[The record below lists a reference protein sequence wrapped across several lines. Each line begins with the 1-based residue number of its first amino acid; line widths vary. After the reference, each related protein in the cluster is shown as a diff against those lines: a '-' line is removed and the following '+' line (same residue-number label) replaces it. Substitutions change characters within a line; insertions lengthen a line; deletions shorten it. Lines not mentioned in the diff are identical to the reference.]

1 MALVVDSS
9 GLYALLDRDD
19 QAHPRVRQVVL
30 AERGPLILPSL
41 VLPEVDYFILKYLD
55 EKVERALL
63 DDIGAKRLVYEP
75 VTAADLKN
83 ARDLLIRFN
92 GQRIGLVDA
101 SVAVVAERLGV
112 ERILTLDRRH
122 FGQFRTRKGRPFRLN
137 PDDS

>member
-19 QAHPRVRQVVL
+19 QAHARVRQVVL

-55 EKVERALL
+55 ESVEKALL
-63 DDIGAKRLVYEP
+63 DDIEARRLVFET
-75 VTAADLKN
+75 VT
-83 ARDLLIRFN
+83 ARDLKRAGELLSRFR
-92 GQRIGLVDA
+92 GQRIGMVDA
-101 SVAVVAERLGV
+101 SVAVVAERLGI

-137 PDDS
+137 PDQA